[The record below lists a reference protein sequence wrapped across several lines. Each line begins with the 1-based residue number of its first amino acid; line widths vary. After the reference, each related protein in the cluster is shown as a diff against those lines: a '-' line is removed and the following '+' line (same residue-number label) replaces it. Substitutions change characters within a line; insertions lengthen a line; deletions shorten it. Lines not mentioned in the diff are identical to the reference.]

1 MAKAAKKKKREKGKR
16 VHELRE
22 EYNKNHLR
30 TFLSLGERQ
39 KRDPMV
45 EEKIDIKQLLATTKQ
60 KLDK

>member
-1 MAKAAKKKKREKGKR
+1 MAKAGNKKKREKGKR

-30 TFLSLGERQ
+30 IFLSLGERQ

-45 EEKIDIKQLLATTKQ
+45 EEKIDIKQLLANDEKETR
-60 KLDK
+60 